1 MKEKPLDP
9 ETEHMFESMFDPDA
23 AMEKIKNDPMFQKQ
37 MKQASP
43 LPLKLVD
50 EFFKLFITAFV
61 KVGSITV
68 IAAIIFRSIYDS
80 DITLTSI
87 GDCLAMMTV
96 FILPRIFYMLVSMGI
111 FWVVIQTVNYLIQFG
126 IVKIYDLQLKKSLK
140 LHKAYVDMI
149 DKRILESPYSSK
161 ISRMGI
167 TPFEK
172 IKVIMLTH
180 HFFIFP
186 SKEKAEGHSNSLNEA
201 MSQGLIPIVSDY
213 HFNRSIVGDDR
224 LVVNDYNAQMYADKI
239 CEILLEGK
247 MDQLSMQMWNRVRL
261 NYASGK
267 VLDNIKKEIVSL

>member
-149 DKRILESPYSSK
+149 KKDLKAKDDADPKLKKHGEYTEEEIIEHAK
-161 ISRMGI
+161 AA
-167 TPFEK
+167 
-172 IKVIMLTH
+172 V
-180 HFFIFP
+180 
-186 SKEKAEGHSNSLNEA
+186 KAEEA
-201 MSQGLIPIVSDY
+201 K
-213 HFNRSIVGDDR
+213 RK
-224 LVVNDYNAQMYADKI
+224 A
-239 CEILLEGK
+239 
-247 MDQLSMQMWNRVRL
+247 
-261 NYASGK
+261 ASGPS
-267 VLDNIKKEIVSL
+267 VLHPAPSLDEFPHK

>member
-1 MKEKPLDP
+1 MKEKEKPLDP
-9 ETEHMFESMFDPDA
+9 EAKLMFENLFGPDA
-23 AMEKIKNDPMFQKQ
+23 AADWINMENAKNDPMFQKQ

-50 EFFKLFITAFV
+50 EFFKLFINAFV

-87 GDCLAMMTV
+87 GDCLAVMTI

-149 DKRILESPYSSK
+149 KKDLKAKDEADPKLKKHGEYTEEEIIEHAK
-161 ISRMGI
+161 AA
-167 TPFEK
+167 
-172 IKVIMLTH
+172 V
-180 HFFIFP
+180 
-186 SKEKAEGHSNSLNEA
+186 KAEEAKRKVPPTYRPAPSLDEFPHN
-201 MSQGLIPIVSDY
+201 
-213 HFNRSIVGDDR
+213 
-224 LVVNDYNAQMYADKI
+224 
-239 CEILLEGK
+239 
-247 MDQLSMQMWNRVRL
+247 
-261 NYASGK
+261 
-267 VLDNIKKEIVSL
+267 